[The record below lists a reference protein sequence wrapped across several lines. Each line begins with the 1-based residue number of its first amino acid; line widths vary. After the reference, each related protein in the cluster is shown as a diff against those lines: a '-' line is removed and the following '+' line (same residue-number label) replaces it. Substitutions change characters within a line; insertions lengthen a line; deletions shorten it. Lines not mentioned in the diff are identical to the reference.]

1 MKDEKKNYQEIV
13 RYIKDG
19 LKLGIFQNGGKL
31 PTEREM
37 AAELNMSRNSVR
49 EVLGT
54 LDNMGILECRQGSGN
69 YLKGDLSKGLA
80 EVISVHIMMETLSLS
95 KIIQTMR
102 GLELESFNT
111 IIATHTQ
118 NPAVISDMKEL
129 CQHIRKDEESSFEA
143 EWVFHSTFINM
154 IDNPLFDCMVDA
166 FKEACGEKLFF
177 ALDPERR
184 RVLNQCNMRLLEAL
198 EKEDREEGI
207 KSIVTHF
214 HLLEEAAVG
223 LQHMKFN
230 PELLGRF
237 VS

>member
-129 CQHIRKDEESSFEA
+129 CQHIRKDEESGFEA
-143 EWVFHSTFINM
+143 EWAFHSTFINM

-166 FKEACGEKLFF
+166 FKELCGEKLFF

>member
-129 CQHIRKDEESSFEA
+129 CQHIRKDEESNFEA
-143 EWVFHSTFINM
+143 EWAFHSTFINM

-166 FKEACGEKLFF
+166 FKESCGEKLFF

>member
-129 CQHIRKDEESSFEA
+129 CQHIRKDEESGFEA
-143 EWVFHSTFINM
+143 EWAFHSTFINM